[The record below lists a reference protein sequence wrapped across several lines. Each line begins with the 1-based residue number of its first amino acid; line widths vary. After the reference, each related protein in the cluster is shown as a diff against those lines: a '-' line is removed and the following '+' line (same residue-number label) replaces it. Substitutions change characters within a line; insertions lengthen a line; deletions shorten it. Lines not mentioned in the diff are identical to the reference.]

1 VSGTSDT
8 LTGSVWGDRVV
19 MTAFGLVFGVLFI
32 RSALDPGPAGVNG
45 VDWRGV
51 GIAAVSV
58 AFWAALVLVVA
69 PALGVGGWL
78 P

>member
-1 VSGTSDT
+1 MGEPADT
-8 LTGSVWGDRVV
+8 LTGSVWLDRVV
-19 MTAFGLVFGVLFI
+19 MAAFVLVFGVLFI
-32 RSALDPGPAGVNG
+32 PSAFDPGPVGVNG

-69 PALGVGGWL
+69 PALGVL
-78 P
+78 